1 MPVPTPYVS
10 PGVDITNTVAKIA
23 SMEHLRRQN
32 EALDLTN
39 AYNKEIKP
47 LEIEEKKQAIEHN
60 SLLRPLQLEKGKL
73 EVEEAR
79 NKNAIATMDTK
90 LKILEEVD
98 NMHKYILEAPNSPE
112 AFRRYDEIT
121 DYVTKSNPSSLQYF
135 LPKDK
140 LINKD
145 GTINRDLV
153 EKQHKFISTLTHRA
167 PTSKDIEMLTIY
179 NEDTGQT
186 ARIPNVKGNILQPD
200 KTFGKGWTLKNP
212 GKPSSEKEDPI
223 KPDTPTVAI
232 NRAQIELGLSGKGE
246 GDPSVYVQ
254 PYYESAANNSTE
266 YLVKMQPTRLGIKSD
281 MIDPFT
287 YKKAQ
292 LPKIKGRQVTMADV
306 RASVN
311 AGRGSYQEVID
322 ALVAMGDKPKAG
334 KK

>member
-23 SMEHLRRQN
+23 SMEHLRKQN
-32 EALDLTN
+32 ENLDLTN

-47 LEIEEKKQAIEHN
+47 LEIEEKKQAIEQN
-60 SLLRPLQLEKGKL
+60 SLLRPLQLEKGQL
-73 EVEEAR
+73 EVEEAK
-79 NKNAIATMDTK
+79 NKNTIATMDAK

-98 NMHKYILEAPNSPE
+98 NMHKYILDASESPE
-112 AFRRYDEIT
+112 ALRRYDEIV
-121 DYVTKSNPSSLQYF
+121 DYVAKSNPNSLQYF

-186 ARIPNVKGNILQPD
+186 ARIPNVKGSILQPD

-212 GKPSSEKEDPI
+212 GKDTEKEDKI
-223 KPDTPTVAI
+223 KPDSPTVAI
-232 NRAQIELGLSGKGE
+232 DRAQIELGLSGKGE

-281 MIDPFT
+281 RIDPYT
-287 YKKAQ
+287 YKKYK
-292 LPKIKGRQVTMADV
+292 LPKIGGRQVTMADV